1 MHGFEAKDLVD
12 TGAGFTIQR
21 RDHLI
26 GIDVEGVVDD
36 AVSDAWRAAL
46 AAEMARRGHPRFLAI
61 DFSRCDPQNSMS
73 TRYRTAAFAREN
85 MKIIDW
91 CVLLTG
97 SSPGPLV
104 VVRAVLRTLGL
115 PNLQMTTDSKYFEKA
130 IERMIRGQRPPADP
144 SAI

>member
-12 TGAGFTIQR
+12 TGAGFTLQR

-36 AVSDAWRAAL
+36 AISDAWRAAL
-46 AAEMARRGHPRFLAI
+46 AAEIRRRGHPKFLAI

-73 TRYRTAAFAREN
+73 ARFRTAAFAREH
-85 MKIIDW
+85 MRTIDW
-91 CVLLTG
+91 AVLLTG
-97 SSPGPLV
+97 NSPGPLV

-115 PNLQMTTDSKYFEKA
+115 PNLQMTTDAAYFR
-130 IERMIRGQRPPADP
+130 IGIDRMLRGQRPPADP
-144 SAI
+144 SAG